1 MEFLL
6 MLWWFYADSMNLM
19 GFYGDLM
26 DFMVILSCFMVMLW
40 FQLEFGW
47 NFYGTKKMVRSWW
60 FDPVKMVDFAGHI
73 WQRGLGFFFRH
84 VDQLLGSWLRMGKMV
99 QKLSRIF
106 FGYIQCKSSSLGPYI
121 LKKDG
126 ALSFWGTTGLLK
138 DKLWEAQKL
147 QLGKTSNFNAD
158 TPGLKILRPGELV
171 AGREPQ
177 FPLWVP
183 HFFKKSSKK

>member
-1 MEFLL
+1 
-6 MLWWFYADSMNLM
+6 M

-26 DFMVILSCFMVMLW
+26 DFMVILSCFVVMLW

-47 NFYGTKKMVRSWW
+47 NCYGIKNGEFMMIWPSKNGGFCRSY
-60 FDPVKMVDFAGHI
+60 
-73 WQRGLGFFFRH
+73 LTEGFR
-84 VDQLLGSWLRMGKMV
+84 VLLSACWSTPGVLVEDGKDGSETLPD
-99 QKLSRIF
+99 F
-106 FGYIQCKSSSLGPYI
+106 FGYIQGKSSSLGPYI

-147 QLGKTSNFNAD
+147 QLGKTSNSNAD